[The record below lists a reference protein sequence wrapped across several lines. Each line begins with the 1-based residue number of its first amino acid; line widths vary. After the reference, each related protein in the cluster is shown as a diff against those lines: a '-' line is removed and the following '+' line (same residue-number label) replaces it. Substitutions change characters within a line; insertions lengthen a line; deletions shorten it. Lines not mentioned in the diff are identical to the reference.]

1 MIFTN
6 HVFWSMSLRNQF
18 ANSSIACFI
27 HYPEA
32 LVYMYIYFCIPLHIP
47 ARMHIKK
54 AHIKPTKLKGSIS
67 TFYPDSLQKN
77 KFIKHRN
84 YTGFELEESNIQL

>member
-1 MIFTN
+1 
-6 HVFWSMSLRNQF
+6 
-18 ANSSIACFI
+18 
-27 HYPEA
+27 
-32 LVYMYIYFCIPLHIP
+32 
-47 ARMHIKK
+47 MHIKK

-84 YTGFELEESNIQL
+84 YTGFELEEFNIQL